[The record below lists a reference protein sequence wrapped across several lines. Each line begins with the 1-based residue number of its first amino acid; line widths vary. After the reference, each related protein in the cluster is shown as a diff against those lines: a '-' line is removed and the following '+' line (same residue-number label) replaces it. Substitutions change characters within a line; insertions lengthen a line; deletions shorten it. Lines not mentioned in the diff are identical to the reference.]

1 MFSKNDRT
9 AASGAIPSIIGTSM
23 KVTGDL
29 DSEGA
34 VQIEGV
40 VEGDVRCAEVTVGT
54 GGHVLGQIQAET
66 ANINGTVTGEIQAR
80 RVVLSATAR
89 VTGDILHEELTI
101 EAGGFVEGK
110 MLRRD
115 SDQSRLILV
124 VGEGT

>member
-1 MFSKNDRT
+1 MFSKNERI
-9 AASGAIPSIIGTSM
+9 AASGAIPNIIATSM
-23 KVTGDL
+23 KVSGDL

-80 RVVLSATAR
+80 RVVLSTTAR

-101 EAGGFVEGK
+101 EAGAFVEGK

-115 SDQSRLILV
+115 SGQSRLILV
-124 VGEGT
+124 VSEGT